1 MTQLNSQKHRDTVS
15 LPRKEHSNF
24 QTQLEIYCALSMIEH
39 KKKKQV
45 IDQMSAD
52 LVTHLEVD
60 GKIRYPEVKTHM
72 MALAEIMNQGV
83 VEHIRLRFLLKQL
96 KSMTGNDSSF
106 DAHIQ
111 RLSKALGK
119 HVDNACSPSDT
130 FLG

>member
-1 MTQLNSQKHRDTVS
+1 MTQHNFNNHRDTIS
-15 LPRKEHSNF
+15 LQRKEHSNF
-24 QTQLEIYCALSMIEH
+24 QSQLEIYCALSMAEY
-39 KKKKQV
+39 KKKIQV

-52 LVTHLEVD
+52 LVAHLEVD
-60 GKIRYPEVKTHM
+60 GKVRYPEVKTHM

-96 KSMTGNDSSF
+96 KAMTGSDSSF

-111 RLSKALGK
+111 RLSKALVK
-119 HVDNACSPSDT
+119 HVDNTCSPSDS